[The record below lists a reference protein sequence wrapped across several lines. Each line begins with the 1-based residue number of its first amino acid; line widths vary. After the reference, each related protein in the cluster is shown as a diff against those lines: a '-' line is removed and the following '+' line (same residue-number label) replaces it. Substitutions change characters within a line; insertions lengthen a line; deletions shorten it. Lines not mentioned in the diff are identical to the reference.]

1 MKITEEVRKYAAETG
16 LTADEALSEGLK
28 EKASEFVESGSE
40 IYR

>member
-16 LTADEALSEGLK
+16 VSADQAIKAGLHEKADEFA
-28 EKASEFVESGSE
+28 ASGGQ